1 MNVGLD
7 KAKVSVVQARKTGE
21 ALSEINNKVNGI
33 VQQNNKITEYQK
45 KKADDIVSNMNK
57 IREASS
63 ITVENSR
70 QVNTVSLDLAN
81 LASTLE
87 DMMNKFE
94 FT

>member
-1 MNVGLD
+1 
-7 KAKVSVVQARKTGE
+7 
-21 ALSEINNKVNGI
+21 
-33 VQQNNKITEYQK
+33 
-45 KKADDIVSNMNK
+45 MNK

-81 LASTLE
+81 LALTLE